1 MYTWIFGFG
10 IFAAAYN
17 AWGGGANDVANSF
30 STAVGS
36 KTLTLRQAV
45 CVAAVF
51 EFTGAV
57 LMGSHVTDAVRKDIV
72 DVSTFTPGGLM
83 LAMLCADLASA
94 IWLTVATS
102 LQWPVSTTH
111 SIIGAI
117 IGAGLAAGGADA
129 VSWTKVGYIGLSWIA
144 SPLIAGTLSLSMFTL
159 LKKYV
164 FCYDKPYERMRAVF
178 GLLWFFV
185 WFICGFFIIYKG
197 SPALSLDE
205 LPVELSVGITFG
217 IAAGMALVA
226 QFAVLPWLEK
236 RSSRAVLPQTTELE
250 PEPEPEG
257 FADPAFEAVPTTS
270 KEAAALSARLRV
282 RERELAIDTLHDK
295 AFEVDPESE
304 KLCSWLQVTT
314 SCFSS
319 FAHGSNDVANAIAP
333 LATIYS
339 VWQTGAVQETTPVPL
354 WILALGG
361 GGIVVGL
368 ATYGYKIIEVLG
380 RRITKISAS
389 RGFLVELAAAT
400 TVVIGSRAEIPV
412 STTHCQVGSV
422 VGIGLSGGRVAV
434 DFLLLKG
441 IFASW
446 VITLPATGLLSA
458 ALFSF
463 AYYSPAEGFNATV
476 VP

>member
-1 MYTWIFGFG
+1 
-10 IFAAAYN
+10 
-17 AWGGGANDVANSF
+17 
-30 STAVGS
+30 
-36 KTLTLRQAV
+36 
-45 CVAAVF
+45 
-51 EFTGAV
+51 
-57 LMGSHVTDAVRKDIV
+57 V
-72 DVSTFTPGGLM
+72 DVETFTPGSLM

-117 IGAGLAAGGADA
+117 IGAGLAAGGSDT
-129 VSWTKVGYIGLSWIA
+129 VNWEKVGWIGLSWVA
-144 SPLIAGTLSLSMFTL
+144 SPLIAGTISLSTFTL
-159 LKKYV
+159 LKKVV
-164 FCYDKPYERMRAVF
+164 FDHEKPYDRMRKVF

-185 WFICGFFIIYKG
+185 WFVCTFFIIYKG
-197 SPALSLDE
+197 SPALDLDDLPAE
-205 LPVELSVGITFG
+205 LAVGITFA
-217 IAAGMALVA
+217 IATGMALIA
-226 QFAVLPWLEK
+226 QFAVLPYLEN
-236 RSSRAVLPQTTELE
+236 RANGDGADTEL
-250 PEPEPEG
+250 PRT
-257 FADPAFEAVPTTS
+257 ASYTTAVDTRSDAQRESPTTA
-270 KEAAALSARLRV
+270 KEATELAAKLRAEEK
-282 RERELAIDTLHDK
+282 ERAIDTLHDK
-295 AFEVDPESE
+295 AFAVDAESE

-339 VWQTGAVQETTPVPL
+339 VWQTNQILDETPVPL

-361 GGIVVGL
+361 GGIVLGL

-422 VGIGLSGGRVAV
+422 VGIGLSGGRANVN
-434 DFLLLKG
+434 FSLLRG
-441 IFASW
+441 IFLSW
-446 VITLPATGLLSA
+446 IITLPCTGLLSA
-458 ALFSF
+458 AMFSF
-463 AYYSPAEGFNATV
+463 AYYSPAEGFNGTAF
-476 VP
+476 